1 MQVHAHPFW
10 TMQTPVGWATKAFK
24 NKALVKGT
32 KAFKADPGRIKAPRL
47 QPYASEAAT
56 LCRRLQPCN
65 PMCQRLRRNVRQ
77 SCRGRDPCTCPT
89 VPTHTVQI
97 PWLVRKDFNFEFHK
111 QWGHGS
117 AQRDVRPK
125 P

>member
-47 QPYASEAAT
+47 QPYVPEAAT
-56 LCRRLQPCN
+56 LQPYVAAAETLCASMPPWPR
-65 PMCQRLRRNVRQ
+65 PMHVSNSAHPHTDPVASAQGLRLR
-77 SCRGRDPCTCPT
+77 
-89 VPTHTVQI
+89 VP
-97 PWLVRKDFNFEFHK
+97 
-111 QWGHGS
+111 
-117 AQRDVRPK
+117 
-125 P
+125 

>member
-32 KAFKADPGRIKAPRL
+32 KAFKADPGRIKVSRL

-56 LCRRLQPCN
+56 LCAGGCN
-65 PMCQRLRRNVRQ
+65 PATLCVRGCDAMCVKAAVAATHARVQQCPPTPYR
-77 SCRGRDPCTCPT
+77 SRG
-89 VPTHTVQI
+89 
-97 PWLVRKDFNFEFHK
+97 
-111 QWGHGS
+111 
-117 AQRDVRPK
+117 
-125 P
+125 

>member
-1 MQVHAHPFW
+1 M
-10 TMQTPVGWATKAFK
+10 
-24 NKALVKGT
+24 
-32 KAFKADPGRIKAPRL
+32 
-47 QPYASEAAT
+47 
-56 LCRRLQPCN
+56 CRRLQPCN
-65 PMCQRLRRNVRQ
+65 PMCQRLRRNARQ

-97 PWLVRKDFNFEFHK
+97 PWLVPKDFNFEFHK

-117 AQRDVRPK
+117 AQQDVKPK